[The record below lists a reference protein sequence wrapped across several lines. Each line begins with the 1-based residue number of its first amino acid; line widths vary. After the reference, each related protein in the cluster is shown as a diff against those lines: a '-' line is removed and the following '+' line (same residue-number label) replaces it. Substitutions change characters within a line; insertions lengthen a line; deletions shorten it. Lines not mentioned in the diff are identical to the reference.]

1 MFKKVASFEP
11 LRSIYESLDP
21 TAFTHIFFSQ
31 RYKVKHKQVELSENS
46 EQKMQ
51 ITFMAPEFAMHH
63 NFSD

>member
-1 MFKKVASFEP
+1 MKFSIQPP
-11 LRSIYESLDP
+11 LLTY
-21 TAFTHIFFSQ
+21 FFLSVI
-31 RYKVKHKQVELSENS
+31 KWNKQVELSENS